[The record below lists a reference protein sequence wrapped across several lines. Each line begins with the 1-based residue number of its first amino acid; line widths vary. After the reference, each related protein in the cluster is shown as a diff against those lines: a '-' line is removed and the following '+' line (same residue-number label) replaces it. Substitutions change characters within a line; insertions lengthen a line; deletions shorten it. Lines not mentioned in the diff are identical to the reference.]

1 MCYACGL
8 PTTHTSFW
16 QTVSLTSLLMS
27 GVLSFLWVYMI
38 LSRAYLKNKIRSV
51 LDKIFPSNK

>member
-38 LSRAYLKNKIRSV
+38 LSRTYLKNKIRSV